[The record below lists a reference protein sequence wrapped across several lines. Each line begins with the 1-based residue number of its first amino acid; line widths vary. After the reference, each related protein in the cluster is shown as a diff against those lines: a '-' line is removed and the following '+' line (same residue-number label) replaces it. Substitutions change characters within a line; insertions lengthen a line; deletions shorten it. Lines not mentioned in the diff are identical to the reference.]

1 MRKLVVDTSFWLIF
15 LGFEKL
21 PLAPDAF
28 SVPFQGMLLKMPSRE
43 QRKRHFSVPLLAF
56 EKHPLKGNRES
67 VRWEAGQNPKR
78 LAKTMQQGR
87 HPPPPR
93 EVFDLLGRE
102 TPAHTTTLASAN
114 DLFIVFS
121 PVTVA
126 QPAKPLRRVERHLTA
141 ARAPVAASPA
151 TAWVGRLDGGA
162 GACGATVA
170 LLVTTCGDSTAGV
183 TTGVIKLDM
192 IAGKFGSKT
201 EEGR

>member
-1 MRKLVVDTSFWLIF
+1 MGSRPKPKKISQN
-15 LGFEKL
+15 
-21 PLAPDAF
+21 DA
-28 SVPFQGMLLKMPSRE
+28 
-43 QRKRHFSVPLLAF
+43 
-56 EKHPLKGNRES
+56 
-67 VRWEAGQNPKR
+67 AG
-78 LAKTMQQGR
+78 
-87 HPPPPR
+87 PPPTTATRSFRPS
-93 EVFDLLGRE
+93 GKE
-102 TPAHTTTLASAN
+102 TPAHTTLASAN

-141 ARAPVAASPA
+141 ARAAVAASPA

-162 GACGATVA
+162 GACGARVA